1 MVDADRRKVLGL
13 GGAALMVGLA
23 GCIIFE
29 DTTGVPVR
37 DEVDAGEEES
47 VDTGENEEAIEAE
60 TNAFGP
66 SE

>member
-23 GCIIFE
+23 GCSIFE
-29 DTTGVPVR
+29 DTTGVPGR
-37 DEVDAGEEES
+37 DEVDASEQDES
-47 VDTGENEEAIEAE
+47 VDAE
-60 TNAFGP
+60 TSAFGP